1 MRKRSLW
8 LGTVNSLEFIQRDS
22 GEIESSEY
30 PCPEPRPSYHTL
42 PITEVIHPSTT
53 GKDFSLPLLDLE
65 QVMKALWTFQ
75 WFLSL
80 SGWDGT
86 WCVVLEQ
93 SVASRIRAVPILL

>member
-30 PCPEPRPSYHTL
+30 PCPERNQVTTFAHYKC
-42 PITEVIHPSTT
+42 PSTT
-53 GKDFSLPLLDLE
+53 GKVSHCLSLTWAGHEGSVDL
-65 QVMKALWTFQ
+65 Q

-93 SVASRIRAVPILL
+93 SVASRIRGGSVLL